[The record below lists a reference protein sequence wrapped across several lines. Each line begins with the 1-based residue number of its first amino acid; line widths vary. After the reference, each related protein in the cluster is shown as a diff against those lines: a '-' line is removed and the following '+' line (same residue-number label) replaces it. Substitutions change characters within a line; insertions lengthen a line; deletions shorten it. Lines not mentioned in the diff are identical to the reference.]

1 MIAVFKEE
9 IPFLRLLIFF
19 IGGIYISINYNL
31 QPAPIWFYLFG
42 ILCIV
47 LVVLSFTYHQKRV
60 YQRKF
65 LPGIILQLLVC
76 LSAIIITNQ
85 HKEIYQKQ
93 HFSKFKSDALIVHL
107 TEEPKIKGDVARFLV
122 NTDALIYKQK
132 INPAIGTILLAMRF
146 DTTKTLNLHYG
157 NQLLIKTK
165 YKPTEPPYN
174 PAEFNYKKFLAN
186 RQVYH
191 QSFINQF
198 ETVKIDSNKGNPI
211 IQLALKFKE
220 SQVEKFRKYIPNI
233 DARSV
238 ASTLILGYRTDLDG
252 NIFEAYSH
260 TGTIHILSVSGMH
273 VAIVVLFLEFFLG
286 FLNRNRYS
294 KLLKTILMISFV
306 WLYSLITGMAPSIER
321 AAIMISLFL
330 VAKLMAIRVNP
341 FNIIALSAFIILL
354 VDPFAV
360 VDVGFQL
367 SFIAVIGLV
376 YFHPKIKNLFITENK
391 LLDLV
396 WSTISVSIAA
406 QITTTAISI
415 SYFHQF
421 PLCFIVS
428 NLFVVLPATLIMYGG
443 IIFLLIPWP
452 PAIMSFLGLML
463 NHIINFTN
471 HGLMFI
477 DKIPGAN
484 INQIYLSWLQILC
497 FYAVIISLTVA
508 FSQKRKLLIYT
519 AFVFSVVFI
528 ISVSYKN
535 FIHSQQKQAMFF
547 SLRKNTAFALIK
559 GNKAVLITDLDTKN
573 NNYKFFVKPYL
584 DSCHIKNISFLNPY
598 NTSENVIYHFEN
610 NTILVQQNGYF
621 NLPNTQINF
630 IVLCTN
636 QVFKN
641 IPTKYLKR
649 LFIDGKNRDYVI
661 ENLKKQALNLKLP
674 YSVLKREK
682 GVEVKF

>member
-19 IGGIYISINYNL
+19 IVGIHISIGYNL

-42 ILCIV
+42 ILCV
-47 LVVLSFTYHQKRV
+47 ALTVLSFTYHQKKV

-65 LPGIILQLLVC
+65 LPGIVLQLLVC

-85 HKEIYQKQ
+85 HKEIFQKL
-93 HFSKFKSDALIVHL
+93 HFSHSKSDALIVHL

-122 NTDALIYKQK
+122 STDALIYKQK
-132 INPAIGTILLAMRF
+132 ISPAIGSILLAMRF

-157 NQLLIKTK
+157 NQLIIKAK

-174 PAEFNYKKFLAN
+174 PAEFNYKKFLGN

-198 ETVKIDSNKGNPI
+198 ETLKIDSNKGNAI
-211 IQLALKFKE
+211 MQLALKFKE

-286 FLNRNRYS
+286 FLNRNKYT

-321 AAIMISLFL
+321 AAIMITLFL
-330 VAKLMAIRVNP
+330 IAKLIATRVNP

-354 VDPFAV
+354 IDPFAL

-367 SFIAVIGLV
+367 SFIAVIGLI

-406 QITTTAISI
+406 QLTTTAISI

-452 PAIMSFLGLML
+452 TAIMSFLGLML

-471 HGLMFI
+471 SGLMFI

-484 INQIYLSWLQILC
+484 ISQIYLSWLQILC
-497 FYAVIISLTVA
+497 FYTVIILATIA
-508 FSQKRKLLIYT
+508 FSQKRKGLIYI
-519 AFVFSVVFI
+519 AFVLVFVFI
-528 ISVSYKN
+528 TSISYKN
-535 FIHSQQKQAMFF
+535 YSQSQQKQAMFF
-547 SLRKNTAFALIK
+547 TLRKNTAFALIK
-559 GNKAVLITDLDTKN
+559 GRNALLITDLDSKN
-573 NNYKFFVKPYL
+573 YNYKFFVKPYL
-584 DSCHIKNISFLNPY
+584 DSCGIKYVNFINPF
-598 NTSENVIYHFEN
+598 NAHNNVIYLFQN
-610 NTILVQQNGYF
+610 KKFLVQQAPYF
-621 NLPNTQINF
+621 NSNLININYIVLTANKILTNVPNTE
-630 IVLCTN
+630 LE
-636 QVFKN
+636 
-641 IPTKYLKR
+641 R
-649 LFIDGKNRDYVI
+649 LLIGGKNPDYII
-661 ENLKKQALNLKLP
+661 EKLSKHAVSLNLP
-674 YSVLKREK
+674 YSVLKRQQ

>member
-9 IPFLRLLIFF
+9 IPFLRLLIAF
-19 IGGIYISINYNL
+19 ITGIYISINYNL
-31 QPAPIWFYLFG
+31 QPATNWFYLFG
-42 ILCIV
+42 ILWVTLV
-47 LVVLSFTYHQKRV
+47 LQSFLYTQTKV
-60 YQRKF
+60 YQIKI
-65 LPGIILQLLVC
+65 LPGLTLHLLVL

-85 HKEIYQKQ
+85 HKQIYKKQ
-93 HFSKFKSDALIVHL
+93 HFSHYKSESLIVHL

-122 NTDALIYKQK
+122 STDALIYKQK
-132 INPAIGTILLAMRF
+132 ISPTIGTILLAMRF

-157 NQLLIKTK
+157 NQLIIKAK

-174 PAEFNYKKFLAN
+174 PAEFNYKLFLAN
-186 RQVYH
+186 RQVHH

-273 VAIVVLFLEFFLG
+273 VAIVVMFLEFFLG
-286 FLNRNRYS
+286 FLNRNKYT
-294 KLLKTILMISFV
+294 KVLKTLLMISFV

-321 AAIMISLFL
+321 AAIMITLFL
-330 VAKLMAIRVNP
+330 IAKLLATRVNP

-354 VDPFAV
+354 INPFAL

-376 YFHPKIKNLFITENK
+376 YFYPKINNLFITENK

-406 QITTTAISI
+406 QLTTTAISI

-452 PAIMSFLGLML
+452 TVIMSFLGLML

-471 HGLMFI
+471 NGLMFI

-484 INQIYLSWLQILC
+484 INQIYLNSLQILT
-497 FYAVIISLTVA
+497 FYAVLILLMVG
-508 FSQKRKLLIYT
+508 FSQKRKQLIYI
-519 AFVFSVVFI
+519 AFVFSIAFI
-528 ISVSYKN
+528 ISISYKN
-535 FIHSQQKQAMFF
+535 FVHSQQKQAMFF

-559 GNKAVLITDLDTKN
+559 GTKAVLITDLDTKN

-584 DSCHIKNISFLNPY
+584 DSCHIKTISFLNPY
-598 NTSENVIYHFEN
+598 NTPQNVIYHFEN
-610 NTILVQQNGYF
+610 NTFLVQQNGYF
-621 NLPNTQINF
+621 NLPNTKINF

-636 QVFKN
+636 QIFNN
-641 IPTKYLKR
+641 IPTKYLNR

-661 ENLKKQALNLKLP
+661 ENLKKQAINLKIP

-682 GVEVKF
+682 GVEVKL